1 MNLKGLTLNNAFSI
15 YQTIPKTIFQ
25 INSEEE

>member
-1 MNLKGLTLNNAFSI
+1 MNLKGLTLNNAFFFF
-15 YQTIPKTIFQ
+15 YTIPKTIFQ